1 MAAPKKI
8 DYERIEPGWRAGIKS
23 PAQLAAEYTE
33 DTGVSVSH
41 AAIIKHFTKRHIPR
55 DLSAKV
61 RAKADSMVMEAMVTG
76 KVSPVTIKRE
86 TEIVDESATI
96 VANVRVSHRSDIRR
110 YRSLCNTIL
119 SELEHQT
126 EHLDLYHELADV
138 LEAKDKDGNPTGTDK
153 LNEIYRRV
161 IGMPQ
166 RVDSLKKLAE
176 TLKVLIG
183 LEREAYNIA
192 ASADDPASRAK
203 EGEPLSAQDAYMAML
218 GK

>member
-1 MAAPKKI
+1 MAAPNKI

-41 AAIIKHFTKRHIPR
+41 AAIIKHFTKRNIPR

-61 RAKADSMVMEAMVTG
+61 RAKADAMVMESMVTG
-76 KVSPVTIKRE
+76 KVSPVTISRE
-86 TEIVDESATI
+86 REIVDESATI
-96 VANVRVSHRSDIRR
+96 VATVRVSHRSDIRR
-110 YRSLCNTIL
+110 FRSQVMDLL
-119 SELEHQT
+119 AELEDQT
-126 EHLDLYHELADV
+126 ENKELYKELAEV

-166 RVDSLKKLAE
+166 RVDSLKKLSE
-176 TLKVLIG
+176 TLKVLIA

-192 ASADDPASRAK
+192 AIIDDPAAK
-203 EGEPLSAQDAYMAML
+203 AREGVPLSAQDAYMAMI